1 MLQSYLVTIGYCTTS
16 MTWIEVCNVVRSA
29 YWCKPTQWTSTV
41 DITWSLERN
50 LLDRRIVLHMITNNP
65 KKDEFVP
72 VINKLSLRFCFL
84 FYYSVYFG
92 LFFQSLALAQALVMA
107 LGWLVSQSVHFLV
120 PLFLFRALY
129 FGQCTGLWLYIY
141 LCLVCVSISAVLSVF
156 SLSLPKSP
164 SLSLSL

>member
-41 DITWSLERN
+41 DITWSLKRN
-50 LLDRRIVLHMITNNP
+50 LLDGRNVLHMITGNP

-72 VINKLSLRFCFL
+72 VINKLSFRFWYLL
-84 FYYSVYFG
+84 FYSVYFG
-92 LFFQSLALAQALVMA
+92 LFSQSLALALALVMA
-107 LGWLVSQSVHFLV
+107 VGWLVSQSVHFLV
-120 PLFLFRALY
+120 PLFLARALC

-141 LCLVCVSISAVLSVF
+141 LCLECVSISVPLSVF

-164 SLSLSL
+164 SLFPSL